1 MKVNI
6 TNWIEKLT
14 LSLIVKMIAGKTYG
28 RVEKGGNEE
37 EAGRFKI
44 ALKDFMS
51 IGFVLW
57 DAFPIPLFKWI
68 DFQGHVKFMTRTF
81 KYIDCVLQSWLD
93 EHVMKRERV
102 DFVDGNEEDF
112 IDVMLSMMSN
122 EDFVDGYSRKT
133 TIKATALVSNNLL
146 LKLLLW

>member
-37 EAGRFKI
+37 EAERFKK

-68 DFQGHVKFMTRTF
+68 DFQGHVKFMNRTF